1 MLHRFWNFGYHY
13 PRNIYQPMS
22 NTSRTLF
29 ISYKREPVSQAL
41 VQQISSFIEIEFDD
55 LSVVFDEKGV
65 PTGGDIRDYM
75 EQLTQGDYII
85 FLIGP
90 EFLESQWCMF
100 ELALAANSGNF
111 KARMFPIILPGTD
124 LNYDLVWEHVDR
136 WTSEWEKQI
145 ERIEKQFDRNPKTV
159 TPSMFDRRD
168 VLEQI
173 SIGCSTAL
181 DIVLRTKWLEV
192 DWEGALDFERL
203 KSFMRKWI
211 VQNRNTPSPQTNA
224 KPQFPPPIQQ
234 LLDDMLPIPTTT
246 ITLEIAAYQLGR
258 TPVTQAQWQ
267 AVMGTNPSHFQSADA
282 PVESVNW
289 HDCQAF
295 LTQLNALTGRQFRLP
310 TEAEWVHA
318 ASATMTPAPALA
330 TIAVFDQ
337 NAHWQSQPVGTHP
350 GNAFGL
356 QDMLG
361 NVFEWCQD
369 LDTAADASQ
378 EDVRVIKGGA
388 WLSHAA
394 DLDPR
399 TQHTELATTHHP
411 AIGLRLAHNA

>member
-1 MLHRFWNFGYHY
+1 
-13 PRNIYQPMS
+13 MS
-22 NTSRTLF
+22 ESKQELF
-29 ISYKREPVSQAL
+29 ISYKREPASIQLAREMKML
-41 VQQISSFIEIEFDD
+41 IEMHFPF
-55 LSVVFDEKGV
+55 LNVMLDEKEIR
-65 PTGGDIRDYM
+65 TGASIKDFMGRLSKGNYV
-75 EQLTQGDYII
+75 I
-85 FLIGP
+85 FLISP
-90 EFLESQWCMF
+90 AYLKSDWCMY
-100 ELALAANSGNF
+100 ELASTADYDDF
-111 KARMFPIILPGTD
+111 KDRIFHVRFPNVEISTSNDVMRISEYWQERWTD
-124 LNYDLVWEHVDR
+124 LKMRMEKVKQVK
-136 WTSEWEKQI
+136 TSHLATEFDEELNLTEVIISGGSRALLHLRQTIGLTASEKGDI
-145 ERIEKQFDRNPKTV
+145 DFEELLRFMDGWIRLPDRIEP
-159 TPSMFDRRD
+159 
-168 VLEQI
+168 
-173 SIGCSTAL
+173 
-181 DIVLRTKWLEV
+181 
-192 DWEGALDFERL
+192 
-203 KSFMRKWI
+203 
-211 VQNRNTPSPQTNA
+211 A

-234 LLDDMLPIPTTT
+234 LLDDMLPIPATTT

-282 PVESVNW
+282 PVESVSW

-318 ASATMTPAPALA
+318 ASATMTPAPPLA

-337 NAHWQSQPVGTHP
+337 NAHWQSQPVGTRP